1 MSDTFRRRLEDGQVA
16 SRARDLDRA
25 QRAYQDALEVAHD
38 DDERSQ
44 ALGGLGV
51 VHDQLLD
58 RTGALRHL
66 SEALELGRRSGSAF
80 LPSRLHDLAVC
91 RMGRSEPVEAV
102 TLLEE
107 AWPLW
112 EDDGMRAAS
121 VEMLAMAYLD
131 TGDLRS
137 AESAYMQ
144 LSALGGVTDRGDR
157 VLRGQ
162 NGRGEALRR
171 AGRHEEA
178 KRVFQNVVEALSGVA
193 QPTRGDQ
200 EQAGVALHNL
210 GVLLLDERPGAART
224 FLDQAVTCF
233 VDAFGT
239 AQHPHVARAK
249 AFLGRL
255 AAVQG
260 DAGAA
265 EAAYAEALRL
275 VAADDPVAT
284 ELVPALRALPT

>member
-1 MSDTFRRRLEDGQVA
+1 MSDTFQRRLGDGKVA
-16 SRARDLDRA
+16 SRARDLARA
-25 QRAYQDALEVAHD
+25 QDAYQDALGAAGT

-51 VHDQLLD
+51 VLDQLLD
-58 RTGALRHL
+58 RAGALTRMT
-66 SEALELGRRSGSAF
+66 EALALARSSQSAF
-80 LPSRLHDLAVC
+80 LPSRLHDLAIC
-91 RMGRSEPVEAV
+91 HLGRGEAAEAAP
-102 TLLEE
+102 LLEE

-112 EDDGMRAAS
+112 ESSTQRASS
-121 VEMLAMAYLD
+121 VEILGHAYLQV
-131 TGDLRS
+131 GELRR
-137 AESAYMQ
+137 AESAYQQ
-144 LSALGGVTDRGDR
+144 LSALGDELQRGDL

-171 AGRHEEA
+171 AGRNEDA
-178 KRVFQNVVEALSGVA
+178 KRVFQSVVEALSGVS

-210 GVLLLDERPGAART
+210 GVLLLEERPAAART

-239 AQHPHVARAK
+239 AEHPHVARAK

-255 AAVQG
+255 AALGG
-260 DAGAA
+260 DAAA
-265 EAAYAEALRL
+265 ADAAYAEALRL
-275 VAADDPVAT
+275 VSADDPVAT
-284 ELVPALRALPT
+284 ELVPALRGA